1 MLEVLYVLKNLRALL
16 LLPVRGCKTCQDTS
30 KVGGVATPPEVGS
43 VELFMQTENYRQY
56 RQSMRALR
64 LEFVSKVW
72 KKVHEAWAGNLAEG
86 KVLQDAADYSNL
98 LAWNRAENQ
107 QLHELWLGGLRQEA
121 EVREQE
127 QWQVEEK
134 APWAERR
141 RPGSSQRIRE
151 VRQLQKEAK
160 HFIT

>member
-1 MLEVLYVLKNLRALL
+1 
-16 LLPVRGCKTCQDTS
+16 
-30 KVGGVATPPEVGS
+30 
-43 VELFMQTENYRQY
+43 MQTEHYRQY

-98 LAWNRAENQ
+98 PAWNRAENQ

-121 EVREQE
+121 EVRQQE

-141 RPGSSQRIRE
+141 RPGSSQRIRK
-151 VRQLQKEAK
+151 VRQRQEEAK

>member
-1 MLEVLYVLKNLRALL
+1 
-16 LLPVRGCKTCQDTS
+16 
-30 KVGGVATPPEVGS
+30 
-43 VELFMQTENYRQY
+43 
-56 RQSMRALR
+56 MRALR
-64 LEFVSKVW
+64 LEFMSKVW
-72 KKVHEAWAGNLAEG
+72 KKVYEAWAGNLAEG

-107 QLHELWLGGLRQEA
+107 QLQELWLGGLRQEA

-141 RPGSSQRIRE
+141 RPGSSQRIKK
-151 VRQLQKEAK
+151 VRQLQEEAK